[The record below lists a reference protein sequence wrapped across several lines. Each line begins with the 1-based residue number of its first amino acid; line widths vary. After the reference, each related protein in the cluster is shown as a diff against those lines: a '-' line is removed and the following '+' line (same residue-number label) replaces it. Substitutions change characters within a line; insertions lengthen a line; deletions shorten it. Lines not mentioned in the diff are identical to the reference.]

1 MRKITSVG
9 LSLIMAVFVTSAAQA
24 ADVAGIKSSLMTQR
38 ENMIAMIGSRD
49 VTVHKDRQAAV
60 AAVTKALDDGLTAVL
75 ADAGTT
81 ADQAA
86 KLKAF
91 KEIWIAYKTT
101 RDTEVVPLIVAGKN
115 ADARLISTGIQA
127 ERLQKLVTL
136 LGDLGAK

>member
-1 MRKITSVG
+1 
-9 LSLIMAVFVTSAAQA
+9 
-24 ADVAGIKSSLMTQR
+24 MTQR